1 MKRTLSN
8 KLCFRDIRK
17 IGRQYR
23 NCRQPGCFTCPG
35 SHHLSEIEKQIFI
48 NAGLYRFGKI
58 ILPRTAVYKIVH
70 HNLPLLRIDNPIFPH
85 ARLFVQRTFSDIIH
99 RLTRRRDDLHRP
111 VRRTV
116 TPLLV
121 QLVHVADHRNV
132 RLHIIVFVVLDIDRT
147 RRGKY
152 PARPPLFP

>member
-1 MKRTLSN
+1 MPLPAPSIRRWRIRVKRTLSN

-70 HNLPLLRIDNPIFPH
+70 HNLPLLRID
-85 ARLFVQRTFSDIIH
+85 H

-132 RLHIIVFVVLDIDRT
+132 RLHIIVFVVLDIDRK